1 MCHWQRK
8 TSENGNDRGRIGLT
22 VNSLSCFVY
31 QNGEQAMDYRA
42 YEILSQNT
50 VTAVWQNDTLT
61 VINPVLLSLYLL
73 GLV

>member
-1 MCHWQRK
+1 
-8 TSENGNDRGRIGLT
+8 
-22 VNSLSCFVY
+22 
-31 QNGEQAMDYRA
+31 MDYRA